1 MAESQTEADCVQLCC
16 LVASPPQ
23 PILICTEASL
33 RADSVFASE
42 CWLATPGVFLFMHV
56 RELSVLHFHAA

>member
-23 PILICTEASL
+23 PILICTERSL
-33 RADSVFASE
+33 RADKM
-42 CWLATPGVFLFMHV
+42 LAVVFLLMHDEV
-56 RELSVLHFHAA
+56 SQGQFFIVTLIL